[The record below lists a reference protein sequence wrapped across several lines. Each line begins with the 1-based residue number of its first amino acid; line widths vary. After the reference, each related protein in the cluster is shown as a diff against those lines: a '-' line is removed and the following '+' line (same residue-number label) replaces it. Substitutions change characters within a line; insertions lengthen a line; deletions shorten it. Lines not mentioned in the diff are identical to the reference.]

1 MMLRKLWETEFVEKR
16 CCETETL
23 RSLNRRTLPISRH
36 TLRLVGVPTTARYS
50 LRNVLAVANLKF
62 NDSWPWEI
70 ALMRV
75 YRILL
80 VAIALFMSWSN
91 AWAQFRG
98 GAGPEITTRRP
109 HPGPD
114 SRPARIPSQQMPSEE
129 AQYKLATPCT
139 DEREA
144 RTLSELLDKLREDTL
159 LSVIID
165 YTALSSES
173 LDPDMI
179 EISGRWERVAWAEV
193 LEKRTP

>member
-1 MMLRKLWETEFVEKR
+1 
-16 CCETETL
+16 
-23 RSLNRRTLPISRH
+23 
-36 TLRLVGVPTTARYS
+36 
-50 LRNVLAVANLKF
+50 
-62 NDSWPWEI
+62 
-70 ALMRV
+70 
-75 YRILL
+75 
-80 VAIALFMSWSN
+80 
-91 AWAQFRG
+91 
-98 GAGPEITTRRP
+98 
-109 HPGPD
+109 
-114 SRPARIPSQQMPSEE
+114 MPSEE